1 MHKPLPDK
9 LEDMDAAALRDEV
22 VRLNKIIT
30 AMMDRAEQGSS
41 FQDSDFSLFQAAIML
56 EDRVKMRTAELERA
70 LRENEAI
77 NRALRESEERFRT
90 LVNQSMLGIA
100 IIEDG
105 RLSYTNDRFNAIFG
119 YDGTEIRARTLTDLL
134 IPE

>member
-56 EDRVKMRTAELERA
+56 EDRVKCAPR
-70 LRENEAI
+70 N
-77 NRALRESEERFRT
+77 
-90 LVNQSMLGIA
+90 LVW
-100 IIEDG
+100 
-105 RLSYTNDRFNAIFG
+105 RC
-119 YDGTEIRARTLTDLL
+119 ART
-134 IPE
+134 